1 MQHGELVHEVTRQL
15 SSRFNPNPLDIKKR
29 IEQLI
34 EREYLERCD
43 DRRSYN
49 YLVSANSSETLGL
62 VLTVVFY
69 AGIAS
74 LYPFVS
80 LPLPVSSRKISLQ
93 YSLLC
98 ISCLNRTDKQSSLF
112 PNRITITDLQFK
124 RKSSVGFTKLL
135 LHKFLFDLYNGEGVS
150 AVPCICPIRSV
161 WKNRTICQ
169 VTFSRRIRDGRLTYL
184 VDVPFRRVN
193 GIHVSLLFQSDC

>member
-62 VLTVVFY
+62 VLTVVFLCRH
-69 AGIAS
+69 S
-74 LYPFVS
+74 VFV
-80 LPLPVSSRKISLQ
+80 PI
-93 YSLLC
+93 C
-98 ISCLNRTDKQSSLF
+98 I
-112 PNRITITDLQFK
+112 ITITCFI
-124 RKSSVGFTKLL
+124 S
-135 LHKFLFDLYNGEGVS
+135 
-150 AVPCICPIRSV
+150 
-161 WKNRTICQ
+161 
-169 VTFSRRIRDGRLTYL
+169 
-184 VDVPFRRVN
+184 
-193 GIHVSLLFQSDC
+193 